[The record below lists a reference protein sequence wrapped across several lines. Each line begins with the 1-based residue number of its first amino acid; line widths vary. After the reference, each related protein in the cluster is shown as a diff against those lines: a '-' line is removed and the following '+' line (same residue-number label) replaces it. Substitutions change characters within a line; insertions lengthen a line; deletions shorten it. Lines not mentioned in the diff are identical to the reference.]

1 MAKIKTFQGKT
12 EEEMAAMPLD
22 SSLGLLTSR
31 ARRAIKRAGAHSNS
45 KFKALI
51 KNVREIRASNPK
63 KVIRTHIRDAV
74 IIPEWL
80 GLTFG
85 VHSGKDFKP
94 VEITVEKIGHRLG
107 DFVHTT
113 GRVLHSGP
121 GIGAT
126 RGSKFIPLK

>member
-1 MAKIKTFQGKT
+1 MAKIKTFLGKT
-12 EEEMAAMPLD
+12 EEELAAVPFDD
-22 SSLGLLTSR
+22 SLKLLTSR
-31 ARRAIKRAGAHSNS
+31 ARRAVTRAVSHPNS

-51 KNVREIRASNPK
+51 KAVREIKAANPK
-63 KVIRTHIRDAV
+63 KIIRTHIRDAV
-74 IIPEWL
+74 ILPEWL

-94 VEITVEKIGHRLG
+94 VEITIEKVGRRLG